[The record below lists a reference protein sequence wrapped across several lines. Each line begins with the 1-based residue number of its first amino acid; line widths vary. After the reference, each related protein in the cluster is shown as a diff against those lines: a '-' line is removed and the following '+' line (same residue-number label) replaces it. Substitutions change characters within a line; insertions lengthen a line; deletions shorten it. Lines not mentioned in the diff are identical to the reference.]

1 MRALTQ
7 SQALM
12 TSALLKWCGWGWWS
26 WPCQEALV
34 ITAQKWCTD
43 LECAPWPNVA
53 PRYWAS
59 NHKNRKR
66 GGRME
71 MAIKCSQKKTEGVC
85 LSAKEKTDK
94 RMKFT
99 KRFCFFFFFLPVRQI
114 TGNTFKAFFSC
125 WVHSD
130 SSLLSLH
137 LTELMSRSSQT
148 WGIFTSCT
156 SVVVQGVWLCR

>member
-43 LECAPWPNVA
+43 WECSPWPNVA
-53 PRYWAS
+53 PRS
-59 NHKNRKR
+59 RHSDRTKTSD
-66 GGRME
+66 RME
-71 MAIKCSQKKTEGVC
+71 MAIKCSLKELSFSEGKHRKERTE
-85 LSAKEKTDK
+85 
-94 RMKFT
+94 FT
-99 KRFCFFFFFLPVRQI
+99 KRFCFFLHVTQI
-114 TGNTFKAFFSC
+114 TGNTFRLFFPC

-130 SSLLSLH
+130 SRLLSLH
-137 LTELMSRSSQT
+137 LTELMSKSSQT

-156 SVVVQGVWLCR
+156 SVILQRACPCR